1 MNKRIIILVLI
12 VLLAAQLA
20 CLSSAPTEPGPT
32 AIPTIG
38 VVNRI
43 KGSVQAGP
51 ESALENVNPVRDM
64 NNNDAI
70 HIKDNGKAKL
80 DFGYGLNFTLY
91 NDTVFEG
98 TNVDTYETALQV
110 TTYLS
115 EGGLNAHNPPES
127 KTEVFLPNEAK
138 IIILG
143 THYFITYDPQTDIA
157 WVYNL
162 DGTVQYALPG
172 DNPQNLAPRSL
183 VEFNRSQVI
192 QIYDDLTFSTDDF
205 DRFATQFNSPIQGV
219 EELLRV
225 AVPTETPT
233 STPTVTPTST
243 ETLTPTSTP
252 TYTPTFTLTPTLT
265 LTPTFTP
272 SITPTD
278 TLTPEPLTEI
288 YRKYIALGGPNGF
301 LGDPVGPEID
311 LPDGGSYRDFQGG
324 SIYWSSQNGAFEVHG
339 KIRARWLELGGVSF
353 LGYPVTDETT
363 TPDGIGRFNHF
374 EGGSIYWSPDTG
386 AQDVYGLI
394 REKWASLGWERG
406 FLGYPT
412 TGETSTPNGKG
423 RFNHFQG
430 GSIYWSPD
438 TGAHEVQGAIRDE
451 WASIGW
457 EESCLGFPTSDEQD
471 FSEPDGVYTR
481 ISYFQGGTVVWGP
494 NVGAYANCPPIIR

>member
-1 MNKRIIILVLI
+1 MNKRIIVLVLI

-20 CLSSAPTEPGPT
+20 CISSASPEPGAT

-38 VVNRI
+38 LVNRI
-43 KGSVQAGP
+43 QGSVEAGP
-51 ESALENVNPVRDM
+51 ESALEEVNPKRDI
-64 NNNDAI
+64 NNDDAI
-70 HIKDNGKAKL
+70 HIKDNGKASL
-80 DFGYGLNFTLY
+80 DFGYGLAFTLY
-91 NDTVFEG
+91 NDTTSEG
-98 TNVDTYETALQV
+98 TRVDKYETALQV

-115 EGGLNAHNPPES
+115 EGGLNGYNPPDS
-127 KTEVFLPNEAK
+127 RTEVFLPNEAK

-143 THYFITYDPQTDIA
+143 THYFITYDPQTDVT

-162 DGTVQYALPG
+162 DGTLQYALPG
-172 DNPQNLAPRSL
+172 GSPQDLAPRSL
-183 VEFNRSQVI
+183 VEFNRTAVI
-192 QIYDDLTFSTDDF
+192 QVYEDLTFSTDDF

-225 AVPTETPT
+225 AIPTETPI
-233 STPTVTPTST
+233 PTST
-243 ETLTPTSTP
+243 L

-265 LTPTFTP
+265 LTSTLTP

-288 YRKYIALGGPNGF
+288 YRKYVSLGGANSF
-301 LGDPVGPEID
+301 LGFPVGLETG

-324 SIYWSSQNGAFEVHG
+324 SIYWSSRTGAFEVHG
-339 KIRARWLELGGVSF
+339 QIQARWFELGGVNF

-386 AQDVYGLI
+386 AHDVYGLI
-394 REKWASLGWERG
+394 REKWASLGWEQG
-406 FLGYPT
+406 FLGYPI
-412 TGETSTPNGKG
+412 TGETGTPKGKG

-438 TGAHEVQGAIRDE
+438 TGAHEVHGAIRDL
-451 WASIGW
+451 WAGDGW

-481 ISYFQGGTVVWGP
+481 ISYFQGGNITWGP
-494 NVGAYANCPPIIR
+494 NVGASINCYPILR